1 MSSSTQSSSTS
12 TPSIVDTKETQKPI
26 KDINYNLINAMSH
39 ILESLIKENVQY
51 AKSKK
56 INKKY
61 SVYNNKYIPGISI
74 TDYLYRIVRY
84 TEISSSSLIL
94 ALIYIDR
101 ICNDNSIILTYY
113 NIHRLLFS
121 SIMLAIKYNEDYK
134 YNFNFYAEVAGMKV
148 KELSQLEQNFFI
160 HIGCNLYVDSKEFQ
174 KYSNY
179 LLNKY
184 INYKDKYVI
193 IKIIN
198 LRKIN
203 D

>member
-12 TPSIVDTKETQKPI
+12 TPSVIDTKETQKI
-26 KDINYNLINAMSH
+26 SKEINYNFINAMSH
-39 ILESLIKENVQY
+39 ILECLIKENTQY
-51 AKSKK
+51 ATSKK
-56 INKKY
+56 INKKF

-74 TDYLYRIVRY
+74 VDYLYRIVRY

-134 YNFNFYAEVAGMKV
+134 YKFKYYAEVAGMKV
-148 KELSQLEQNFFI
+148 KELSQLEQNFFK
-160 HIGCNLYVDSKEFQ
+160 HIGCNLYVDSKEYQ
-174 KYSNY
+174 KYNNY
-179 LLNKY
+179 LLHYFVK
-184 INYKDKYVI
+184 K
-193 IKIIN
+193 
-198 LRKIN
+198 
-203 D
+203 